1 MSDKRGVTVA
11 KSILYILT
19 RVIIVVVIA
28 VLLWMGFNIGMNSM
42 NVYMITKDAC
52 SRRADTV
59 LKNANP
65 DTLSKLF
72 TQDFIL
78 SDAVL
83 NSDTYEDYTLTNYY
97 ERTDVDRIIVWP
109 WQNKVTVKITEEV
122 MDLTGTYT
130 AEAAERMGLSE
141 EEAMQTVELPAWQ
154 NGEYKVTLVK
164 EEDSDSWAVDA
175 MEFVTPIEQA
185 EQKPWEIALEEK
197 REQERAEQEAK
208 DAERREAE
216 TQAAE

>member
-109 WQNKVTVKITEEV
+109 WQNKV
-122 MDLTGTYT
+122 
-130 AEAAERMGLSE
+130 
-141 EEAMQTVELPAWQ
+141 
-154 NGEYKVTLVK
+154 
-164 EEDSDSWAVDA
+164 DA